1 MDMGSGKNEKRTGK
15 INEEELKAAEKMN
28 QTAEGAAETN
38 QAVGQDGLDPENQV
52 LIDTLLFQFDIAC
65 QMLDFHLHDL
75 DNGTCLWRP
84 GGRGLHVTES
94 QGTWKADWPENEE
107 YSMGASSIAWTT
119 WHILFWWSMVFD
131 HSFGSGTLTKEAV
144 TWPGSAQAVKAEI
157 ELMEDKWR
165 SLLTTLSDEELK
177 DSSRTKWPFENR
189 PFYELAAWLNLE
201 LMKNAAEIGYCR
213 FMKASLE
220 DK

>member
-1 MDMGSGKNEKRTGK
+1 MGSGKIEKHIEKMNEA
-15 INEEELKAAEKMN
+15 ELRAAEKN
-28 QTAEGAAETN
+28 QEA
-38 QAVGQDGLDPENQV
+38 GQGGLEAENQV

-65 QMLDFHLHDL
+65 QMLDFHLHDM

-94 QGTWKADWPENEE
+94 QGIWKADWPENED
-107 YSMGASSIAWTT
+107 YGMGASSIAWTT

-144 TWPGSAQAVKAEI
+144 LWPGSAQAVKAEI
-157 ELMEDKWR
+157 ELLEDKWR
-165 SLLTTLSDEELK
+165 SLLSTLTDDELK
-177 DSSRTKWPFENR
+177 SSSRTKWPFENR

-213 FMKASLE
+213 FMKASL
-220 DK
+220 DHK

>member
-1 MDMGSGKNEKRTGK
+1 MGSEKKEKLTGKKNEA
-15 INEEELKAAEKMN
+15 ELKAAGKMDKM
-28 QTAEGAAETN
+28 TDGAAEENLVTR
-38 QAVGQDGLDPENQV
+38 QDGLEPENQV
-52 LIDTLLFQFDIAC
+52 LVDTLLFQFDIAC

-84 GGRGLHVTES
+84 GGRGLHVTEN
-94 QGTWKADWPENEE
+94 QGVWSADWPENEE
-107 YSMGASSIAWTT
+107 YGMGASSIAWIT

-131 HSFGSGTLTKEAV
+131 YSFGSGTLTKEAV
-144 TWPGSAQAVKAEI
+144 TWPGSAQAVKGEI

-165 SLLTTLSDEELK
+165 SLLTTLTDEELK

-213 FMKASLE
+213 FMRASL
-220 DK
+220 DHK